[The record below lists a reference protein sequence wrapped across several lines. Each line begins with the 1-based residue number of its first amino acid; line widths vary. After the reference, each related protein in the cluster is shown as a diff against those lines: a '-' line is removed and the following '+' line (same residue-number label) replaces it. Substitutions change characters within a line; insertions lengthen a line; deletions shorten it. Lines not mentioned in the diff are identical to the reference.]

1 MSNVVEHIEMNH
13 AGWQEVLSGFSDMC
27 ASEAERMCAEANAN
41 VQNGAGYEVEV
52 VMKPRFSF
60 DASAGTSRP
69 VAYARVV
76 SIDAETAADE
86 AENKSLSRAVG

>member
-1 MSNVVEHIEMNH
+1 MSNVVENLEMNS
-13 AGWQEVLSGFSDMC
+13 AGWQEVLGSLADMC

-52 VMKPRFSF
+52 VMEPRFSF
-60 DASAGTSRP
+60 DASAGTTRP

-76 SIDAETAADE
+76 SMDADTAADE
-86 AENKSLSRAVG
+86 AENKSLSRAVW